1 MAKPLKNQ
9 VADQLRVILA
19 EKGWKQQDLVRA
31 SGFSKSYIS
40 LVLSAEKNLTLET
53 VEILEKALKTPILN
67 IGKK

>member
-67 IGKK
+67 IGK